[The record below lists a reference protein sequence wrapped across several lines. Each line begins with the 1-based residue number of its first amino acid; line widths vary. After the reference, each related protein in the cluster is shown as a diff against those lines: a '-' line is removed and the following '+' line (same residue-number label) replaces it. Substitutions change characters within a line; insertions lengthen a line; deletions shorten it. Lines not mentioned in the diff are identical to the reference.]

1 MACTAPLVDA
11 ESDSGRR
18 TVTIVFSDLVGS
30 TALGESLDPEALREV
45 LDRYFDAMRECLERF
60 GGLVEKYIGDA
71 VMAVFGLPRAHEDD
85 ALRAT
90 LAASAIRDR
99 LASLNGELEAS
110 WGVRLT
116 NRTGVH
122 TGEVV
127 TGDPSTGL
135 RLVTGDAVNTA
146 ARLEQ
151 AAPHGEVLLGE
162 PTYRLVAHAAMVERV
177 EPIAAKGKAEA
188 VPAYLLRSVRRVEAI
203 ARQSTGT
210 MIGRDTELDRLVD
223 GFRIAVEQRRCH
235 VTTIVG
241 EPGVGKSRLVS
252 ELGRLWR
259 RRRAS

>member
-1 MACTAPLVDA
+1 MACTAPLVGA

-60 GGLVEKYIGDA
+60 GGTVEKYIGDA
-71 VMAVFGLPRAHEDD
+71 IMAVFGLPRAHEDD
-85 ALRAT
+85 ASRAT
-90 LAASAIRDR
+90 LAASAMRDR
-99 LASLNGELEAS
+99 LASLNQELEAS

-116 NRTGVH
+116 NRTGVQ

-151 AAPHGEVLLGE
+151 AAPPGESPARRAHLSPRGPCRHGRGGRADRCEGQGRGRI
-162 PTYRLVAHAAMVERV
+162 RLPPSIRTA
-177 EPIAAKGKAEA
+177 G
-188 VPAYLLRSVRRVEAI
+188 
-203 ARQSTGT
+203 
-210 MIGRDTELDRLVD
+210 GRDRAAIHRNHDR
-223 GFRIAVEQRRCH
+223 
-235 VTTIVG
+235 
-241 EPGVGKSRLVS
+241 SR
-252 ELGRLWR
+252 GRARSTR
-259 RRRAS
+259 RRLPDRRPQSPPSRPAGRGFSPEHRGSSKW